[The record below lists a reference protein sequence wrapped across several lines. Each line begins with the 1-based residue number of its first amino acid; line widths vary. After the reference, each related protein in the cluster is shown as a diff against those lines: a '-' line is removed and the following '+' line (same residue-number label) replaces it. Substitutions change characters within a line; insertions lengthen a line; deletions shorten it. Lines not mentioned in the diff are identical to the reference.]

1 MTILTRPWGRLTLA
15 GKILIPLL
23 IAFVGVQVALIA
35 LWMSGLLPW
44 LTQVVLDVLRNG
56 QIIQV
61 VLDMS
66 KTKGEEK
73 TKAQPTSI

>member
-1 MTILTRPWGRLTLA
+1 MGDIILGYQGAKTESAGQFLA
-15 GKILIPLL
+15 LL
-23 IAFVGVQVALIA
+23 E
-35 LWMSGLLPW
+35 WMPPQG
-44 LTQVVLDVLRNG
+44 QVVLDVLRNG